1 MTENIGHAKGT
12 TGRVVTSF
20 RITIFTANT
29 YEFRK
34 NGFDTFRVTF
44 SSHVW
49 NKRKRFFFSQSSIY
63 YNDLLQNKYEIS
75 IDKVCENHS

>member
-29 YEFRK
+29 CELGK
-34 NGFDTFRVTF
+34 NGFDTFRVT
-44 SSHVW
+44 
-49 NKRKRFFFSQSSIY
+49 
-63 YNDLLQNKYEIS
+63 
-75 IDKVCENHS
+75 

>member
-29 YEFRK
+29 CEFGK

-44 SSHVW
+44 RSHVW
-49 NKRKRFFFSQSSIY
+49 NKEKDFYFHRVLFIVLIY
-63 YNDLLQNKYEIS
+63 YKIS
-75 IDKVCENHS
+75 MNLVSR

>member
-29 YEFRK
+29 CEFGK
-34 NGFDTFRVTF
+34 NGFDRFRVTF
-44 SSHVW
+44 SSHV
-49 NKRKRFFFSQSSIY
+49 
-63 YNDLLQNKYEIS
+63 
-75 IDKVCENHS
+75 

>member
-20 RITIFTANT
+20 RVTIFTFNKC
-29 YEFRK
+29 ELGK

-49 NKRKRFFFSQSSIY
+49 NKRKRFLFS
-63 YNDLLQNKYEIS
+63 
-75 IDKVCENHS
+75 